1 MSPSNRRQ
9 ALLPQGARVLKNEVG
24 TAPAFAAEREGVR
37 FYALPGVPREARWL
51 WRKHLQP
58 ELSRLSGSR
67 PQAERTFRTVGLAE
81 SSLSECLAPIE
92 AEADVEVR
100 YAAEERLGTIRV
112 TLLCREEARAQ
123 ELWLAT
129 QDLIGK
135 YQVALGSD
143 ELPEAALGWLHA
155 RRLSL
160 ATAESCTGGRVAAAL
175 TSLAG
180 ASAYFKEGMVTYS
193 NQAKTRQ
200 LGVPLELLEAHG
212 AVSPEVARAMAQG
225 ARAQANADL
234 GLGITGIA
242 GPGGG
247 SPEKPVGLVYLTLAG
262 PGPDDLLELE
272 RRYPGT
278 RTLVQTRATAGA
290 LGLLVRSLAG
300 GG

>member
-1 MSPSNRRQ
+1 
-9 ALLPQGARVLKNEVG
+9 
-24 TAPAFAAEREGVR
+24 
-37 FYALPGVPREARWL
+37 
-51 WRKHLQP
+51 
-58 ELSRLSGSR
+58 
-67 PQAERTFRTVGLAE
+67 
-81 SSLSECLAPIE
+81 
-92 AEADVEVR
+92 
-100 YAAEERLGTIRV
+100 
-112 TLLCREEARAQ
+112 
-123 ELWLAT
+123 
-129 QDLIGK
+129 
-135 YQVALGSD
+135 
-143 ELPEAALGWLHA
+143 
-155 RRLSL
+155 
-160 ATAESCTGGRVAAAL
+160 
-175 TSLAG
+175 
-180 ASAYFKEGMVTYS
+180 MVTYS